1 MEEALAIVCSEEDCV
16 EGGDQVAGKRCPN
29 DAIAR
34 AWIIEPEELSFVP
47 ASP

>member
-1 MEEALAIVCSEEDCV
+1 
-16 EGGDQVAGKRCPN
+16 VAEKRFPN

-34 AWIIEPEELSFVP
+34 ARIIEPVELSFVP